1 MKRGC
6 WISIVMVFPVLLQPG
21 VQSDSTFTD
30 IVTVSHPDSSTT
42 VWRISSP
49 NVRQAT
55 TAYPQIQFH
64 PGDAI
69 TITAGGCV
77 GTGKTWKSYVQ
88 PLGNNAGR
96 FYSGTIMIPAVIPSG
111 AQGYQRIG
119 GWISTPNNPKTLI
132 VPEHLPSTVHE
143 SELFLHL
150 GYQDDDYSDN
160 GYSNHDNGDPPQC
173 ANTGPAW
180 VEVKIVSGKYLAKA
194 TVHRLEFGPQYSPH
208 FKPFD
213 LVWDLN
219 NGVDANGLPL
229 NPLWAYQIDHPGQE
243 ADFKGICHSAF
254 SGGDTINV
262 SVLASICTSQ
272 APSTDL
278 SHSPTNGIFGHCG
291 PDPLYGHLNW
301 TLATYTGAIYW
312 AGYEGGWPKDDD
324 FNLNLFRS
332 DKAGLTTLNNDG
344 LGLEFNEDETLTNFK
359 SPFWVNLENAR
370 DNDTAA
376 ARLVRGPLA
385 VVTGLIGIDGVHG
398 GYTESHPVFSLAI
411 RTSIRAGS
419 GGVQE
424 SWAFF
429 LRNMG
434 DEGGCSEL
442 QHFWYGLA
450 DSNSPN
456 AWYFIQLPW
465 PEGATD
471 ASIIVSASQVRAND
485 PRIKGPKITK
495 DSGWTYLGFQLPAPE
510 ASASLD
516 GEITLHYTIP
526 PGSRIATQ
534 QLRPPGTLK
543 FHEPEGGGWEEVERH
558 IAEPGARQ
566 RFQQA
571 RRALKPIRTA
581 PRLHDIPLAINPLIA
596 VHKPLI
602 GPAHN
607 GMLVRDR
614 ARTDQAAEKARR
626 DLEQSLMKALP
637 ANLRPVQPMRQ
648 PSNPH

>member
-1 MKRGC
+1 MPVDGRAGEAVKQGC
-6 WISIVMVFPVLLQPG
+6 LIFSAILLAVLLQPG

-30 IVTVSHPDSSTT
+30 IVTASHPDSSTT
-42 VWRISSP
+42 VWKISSP

-55 TAYPQIQFH
+55 TSYPQIQFH

-96 FYSGTIMIPAVIPSG
+96 FYSGTIMIPAVIPPG
-111 AQGYQRIG
+111 AQGYERIR

-173 ANTGPAW
+173 VNVGAAW
-180 VEVKIVSGKYLAKA
+180 VEVKIVAGSYFAK
-194 TVHRLEFGPQYSPH
+194 YSPH
-208 FKPFD
+208 SKPFD
-213 LVWDLN
+213 LVWHLK

-229 NPLWAYQIDHPGQE
+229 NPIWAYQIDHPGMAPNFQ
-243 ADFKGICHSAF
+243 AICGAAF
-254 SGGDTINV
+254 SGGDTVNV
-262 SVLASICTSQ
+262 SLLAAVCTTQ

-278 SHSPTNGIFGHCG
+278 SHSSFEILGLCHPE
-291 PDPLYGHLNW
+291 PLRGHLNW
-301 TLATYTGAIYW
+301 ALATYIGSIYW
-312 AGYEGGWPKDDD
+312 AKYEGGWPNDDD

-332 DKAGLTTLNNDG
+332 DKAGFTTLNDDG
-344 LGLEFNEDETLTNFK
+344 LGLEFKRDETLTNFK

-376 ARLVRGPLA
+376 AQLVRGPLA

-429 LRNMG
+429 LRNKG
-434 DEGGCSEL
+434 NEGNCSEL
-442 QHFWYGLA
+442 QHSWYGLA

-471 ASIIVSASQVRAND
+471 ASIIVSASQVWAND

-516 GEITLHYTIP
+516 GDITLHYAIP
-526 PGSRIATQ
+526 QGSRIATQ
-534 QLRPPGTLK
+534 ELRPAGTLR
-543 FHEPEGGGWEEVERH
+543 FHEPEEGGWEEVERR
-558 IAEPGARQ
+558 IAEPAARQ

-571 RRALKPIRTA
+571 RRARKPIRPA
-581 PRLHDIPLAINPLIA
+581 PRPHDIPLAVNPLIA

-607 GMLVRDR
+607 GMLARDR
-614 ARTDQAAEKARR
+614 ASLDPAEEKARI
-626 DLEQSLMKALP
+626 DLEQALMKTLP